1 MGRPEGSLAD
11 RPYDEFSR
19 LWPVVDRRRER
30 ANDVGKKKGTVRFVF
45 SFFLGIKNEPSSDW
59 FRKVWAYISNSNGEK
74 KKAADSECPPGV
86 INGRSIECN
95 KIYEFSGGLRVPEC
109 SDAPRRSRET

>member
-1 MGRPEGSLAD
+1 MNPHRIGS
-11 RPYDEFSR
+11 
-19 LWPVVDRRRER
+19 V
-30 ANDVGKKKGTVRFVF
+30 K
-45 SFFLGIKNEPSSDW
+45 
-59 FRKVWAYISNSNGEK
+59 KVWAYISNSNGGK